1 MKIRFFT
8 KLILPVILLA
18 GLLASCKKDDP
29 EVIAGFTYKADANN
43 FLKIDFTSTAQN
55 FTSLTWD
62 FGDGK
67 TSSETNPSHIYDA
80 AGKYT
85 VKLTA
90 TGAGGSDVFSQNI
103 EIVDNNAQLTILAG
117 TTSKTWKLLRVP
129 KGGRY
134 PMQVGPFD
142 RTSIW
147 WAMGLNNDEI
157 ANRPCSMNDEF
168 TFFRDGSYKLDDK
181 GDFWVEGNWY
191 AKPDNI
197 CAASTPANMK
207 DANGNDMSKFG
218 SGTHSF
224 SVTPEK
230 LTLTGVGAWIGLF
243 KLGTEVEN
251 KLPQPST
258 IYNIKKLTEGTTD
271 TLILENNY
279 KFSASDANFGG
290 YWQLVLVHY
299 DNPADEPAIP
309 ERKPAPDFTFT
320 TDLLSVTFANSTK
333 YATSY
338 SWDFGDGATS
348 SAENPSHTYAASGT
362 YKVKLTATNGVGS
375 VIKEKDVTVSDGA
388 IISKDNIVGGPWK
401 VRVATNSIFVGP
413 ALGDPSWWQV
423 PLDFLNGGKTGTTDD
438 WSCITNDEFIFSSDG
453 KYEYKTNGDA
463 RNDGY
468 FGDPN
473 GCWSDAMVA
482 ASETGKVFGSAV
494 HSFTVTPSTANSR
507 AKIILTNGSTS
518 KAAFIGFYKGYY
530 GGENNDKTKPANGGK
545 DTNTYEIMSYS
556 KSGNTE
562 TLIVS
567 VDISDNKDGSK
578 AWSIVLVR

>member
-1 MKIRFFT
+1 MKIKFFT
-8 KLILPVILLA
+8 KIILPAFLLV

-29 EVIAGFTYKADANN
+29 EVIAGFTFKADANN
-43 FLKIDFTSTAQN
+43 FLKVDFTSTAQN
-55 FTSLTWD
+55 FTSLAWD
-62 FGDGK
+62 FGDGQ
-67 TSSETNPSHIYDA
+67 SSTETNPSHTYAA

-103 EIVDNNAQLTILAG
+103 ELVDNNAQLTILAG

-134 PMQVGPFD
+134 PMLVGPFD
-142 RTSIW
+142 RSSIW

-168 TFFRDGSYKLDDK
+168 TFYRDGAYKLDDK

-218 SGTHSF
+218 SGTHKF
-224 SVTPEK
+224 TVTPDK
-230 LTLTGVGAWIGLF
+230 LTLTGLGAWIGLF
-243 KLGTEVEN
+243 KLGTDIEN
-251 KLPQPST
+251 KLPVAST

-279 KFSASDANFGG
+279 KFNAADANFGG

-309 ERKPAPDFTFT
+309 ERKPAPDFSFAA
-320 TDLLSVTFANSTK
+320 DLLSVTFTNTSK

-338 SWDFGDGATS
+338 SWDFGDGGTS
-348 SAENPSHTYAASGT
+348 TAENPSHTYTAGGT

-375 VIKEKDVTVSDGA
+375 VVKEKDVTVSDGA
-388 IISKDNIVGGPWK
+388 VISKDNIVGGAWK
-401 VRVATNSIFVGP
+401 VRVAANSIFVGP
-413 ALGDPSWWQV
+413 ALGDASWWQT

-438 WSCITNDEFIFSSDG
+438 WSCITNDEFIFSADG

-482 ASETGKVFGSAV
+482 ASATGKAFGSAV
-494 HSFTVTPSTANSR
+494 HSFTVTPSTATTR
-507 AKIILTNGSTS
+507 AKITLTNGGAD
-518 KAAFIGFYKGYY
+518 KAAFVGFYKGYY
-530 GGENNDKTKPANGGK
+530 GGENNDKTKPANGGSN
-545 DTNTYEIMSYS
+545 TNTYEIMSYS
-556 KSGNTE
+556 KTGSTE
-562 TLIVS
+562 TLIIS
-567 VDISDNKDGSK
+567 VDISANKDGSA
-578 AWSIVLVR
+578 AWSVVLVR